1 MKLTYFLVLS
11 ESYAFH
17 RIQTSDVNVQD
28 PCVIQIIDKYIRNDK
43 PVNIVRTNEQ
53 VTVEFPF
60 HKTIPFTVYTLSNGR
75 YAHFDNTIKT
85 TVNIIVFTNN
95 ISDISLMLGY
105 ISKQTVWNFE
115 GIQGFEGKH
124 IIILK
129 QITTT
134 YKIES
139 SIIKMQ
145 WEGYLKYN
153 VVIGF
158 YDKSNVLNLFV
169 WFPIMPDKDCNR
181 IQNLEYI
188 GLCSKVDENPFTN
201 GIHEKL
207 RQCPLRLATDVAV
220 NSIST
225 FLDIRI
231 VKEFIRIE
239 KIAGW

>member
-11 ESYAFH
+11 ESYALH
-17 RIQTSDVNVQD
+17 RIQTSDVNNQD
-28 PCVIQIIDKYIRNDK
+28 PCVIQIIEKYIRNIK

-60 HKTIPFTVYTLSNGR
+60 HKTIPFTVYTLSRGR
-75 YAHFDNTIKT
+75 FIHFDDTINT

-95 ISDISLMLGY
+95 VSDVSLMLRY
-105 ISKQTVWNFE
+105 IRKDMVWNVD
-115 GIQGFEGKH
+115 GKH

-134 YKIES
+134 SDKIES

-158 YDKSNVLNLFV
+158 YDKSNVLNFFV
-169 WFPIMPDKDCNR
+169 WFPIKPDKDCNR
-181 IQNLEYI
+181 IPDLEYI
-188 GLCSKVDENPFTN
+188 GLCSKVDENPFTI

-220 NSIST
+220 NPIST
-225 FLDIRI
+225 SLDIRI
-231 VKEFIRIE
+231 VQDFIQVE